1 MFTFIKDKNGWL
13 SWERWTGFKN
23 NVFCPFNKKMQ
34 CNAFCPMFCS
44 LPDEE
49 STEKDAG
56 KILFLC
62 PGNASIEIKNAFL
75 YFDR

>member
-34 CNAFCPMFCS
+34 CNANCPHFKYAM
-44 LPDEE
+44 EE
-49 STEKDAG
+49 NAVE
-56 KILFLC
+56 FHC
-62 PGNASIEIKNAFL
+62 VGNQVVRFEDSQIKNKT
-75 YFDR
+75 